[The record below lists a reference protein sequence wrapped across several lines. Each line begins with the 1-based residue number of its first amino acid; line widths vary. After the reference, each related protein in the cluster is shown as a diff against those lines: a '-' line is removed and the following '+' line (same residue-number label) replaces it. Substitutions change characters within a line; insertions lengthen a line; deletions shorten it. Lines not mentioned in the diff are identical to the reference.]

1 MNRISRSW
9 VTCGVMLAAGVQGF
23 AQAQKQAPT
32 PAQSIA
38 GNLNSVNQRVLE
50 MAKDFPEDKY
60 GFRPSKEVRSFGE
73 VILHIMAGNAYA
85 AQVGR
90 GEKANWEAEEVNPKL
105 YKGKAEIVAA
115 FQKSVDDATASLK
128 AIPPEQFTK
137 SLAPWVSVIEHA
149 GEHYGQ
155 LVVYYRL
162 NGMVPPASRPQPKK
176 A

>member
-1 MNRISRSW
+1 MTRNLRAW
-9 VTCGVMLAAGVQGF
+9 ALCGPMLAGGVLLL

-32 PAQSIA
+32 PAQSIT
-38 GNLNSVNQRVLE
+38 GNFNSINQRVLE

-60 GFRPSKEVRSFGE
+60 DYRPSKEVRSFGE
-73 VILHIMAGNAYA
+73 VILHIMAGNTFA
-85 AQVGR
+85 AKVGR
-90 GEKANWEAEEVNPKL
+90 GEHANWDAEEVNPKL
-105 YKGKAEIVAA
+105 YKGKTEIVAA

-128 AIPPEQFTK
+128 AIPAERFTK

-162 NGMVPPASRPQPKK
+162 NGIVPPASRPQ
-176 A
+176 